1 MSSFMN
7 VMKNLVVRR
16 IIINLIASRNR
27 LNLEIN
33 VSSSLTARNQI
44 VAKIIVHIITR
55 NIQVRLHIK
64 VSELMIV
71 MRCLMVTYRC
81 IFLFLQITK

>member
-16 IIINLIASRNR
+16 IIIHLIASKNQV
-27 LNLEIN
+27 NLEIN

-55 NIQVRLHIK
+55 NIQVRLHNYK
-64 VSELMIV
+64 RVRTYDSAEVSDGDI
-71 MRCLMVTYRC
+71 
-81 IFLFLQITK
+81 